1 MQAQLLTTVEPLDT
15 GSLLAGH
22 YRILDKVGEGGFG
35 VVYKAQDTKHKRRLV
50 AIKQIDLG
58 GLSPRQIIEATDSY
72 NREVSMLSRFS
83 HRNLPGIY
91 DHFTDP
97 THWYLVMHYIEGETL
112 DDSLKQTKEGYLSVK
127 EVLAIGVQLSKVL
140 EYLHSCQPPIIFRDV
155 KPANIMRTRWG
166 RLYLIDFG
174 IARQFSPDKTRD
186 TGPLGSPGYAAPEQ
200 YGRAQSTKQ
209 TDIYGLGATL
219 HTLLTGRDP
228 LDDDPAA
235 PPTQLPGRAS
245 QELQHL
251 LDEMRATNTADR
263 PRNMR
268 EVKERL
274 LFIRQRRT
282 RLVSIGH
289 RTLSF
294 LIGLLIGSL
303 PYIFLPLVWA
313 FSSPDPN
320 ASVLWFVVP
329 VGLLF
334 YYWWFV
340 LICQCG
346 AALSFLFF
354 AHPRRRLLAIGILLM
369 LALIYLA
376 ILFGWLPSASSLF
389 N

>member
-1 MQAQLLTTVEPLDT
+1 
-15 GSLLAGH
+15 
-22 YRILDKVGEGGFG
+22 
-35 VVYKAQDTKHKRRLV
+35 
-50 AIKQIDLG
+50 
-58 GLSPRQIIEATDSY
+58 
-72 NREVSMLSRFS
+72 MLSRFS

-219 HTLLTGRDP
+219 HTLLTAGRWMMISSTAHAATWPRFAGTPAPAGRDAG
-228 LDDDPAA
+228 DEHRR
-235 PPTQLPGRAS
+235 PTPQHAGS
-245 QELQHL
+245 QG
-251 LDEMRATNTADR
+251 T
-263 PRNMR
+263 
-268 EVKERL
+268 VV
-274 LFIRQRRT
+274 FIRQRRT

-313 FSSPDPN
+313 FSLPDPN

-376 ILFGWLPSASSLF
+376 ILWLAPIGEQPLQLVVRCDSAAALSYLNCHAERRPVMLSTAKHLVAPGDRPFAALRVTRKGHQYPSS
-389 N
+389 